1 MILNRFKYSPAFV
14 TGFGAAVLTTIPGFK
29 DFACCMLIP
38 AAAILALYF
47 DQKINRFESK
57 ISVGD
62 AVLFGLFT
70 GVFTAFFG
78 TLFELI
84 VTYLTHTHEIVKLL
98 PQVEI
103 AIAELNIGDA
113 AENSINLM
121 RNIAKEITENGYSI
135 ALTSLLLFS
144 NLFIYI
150 LFGMMG
156 GLIGLTL
163 INKKFHNKE
172 N

>member
-38 AAAILALYF
+38 A
-47 DQKINRFESK
+47 
-57 ISVGD
+57 
-62 AVLFGLFT
+62 
-70 GVFTAFFG
+70 
-78 TLFELI
+78 
-84 VTYLTHTHEIVKLL
+84 
-98 PQVEI
+98 
-103 AIAELNIGDA
+103 AELNIGDA